1 MKQDTQKHSMTKM
14 TTGTGVWLT
23 ELLLMG
29 VLLMG
34 VLLMGVLLTGV
45 LLTGVLLTGVL
56 LTCAEAL
63 VVKVDSS
70 IS

>member
-1 MKQDTQKHSMTKM
+1 MTKM

-34 VLLMGVLLTGV
+34 VLL
-45 LLTGVLLTGVL
+45 
-56 LTCAEAL
+56 TCAEAL

-70 IS
+70 TS